1 MFRFYNIRKES
12 LIDRV
17 KRKEWE
23 KALQSISDA
32 DIISIN
38 EDPLGN
44 NKRLDDK
51 SELSQS
57 DNQNNNNNDEVKDNG
72 GQEGT
77 EKQV

>member
-1 MFRFYNIRKES
+1 MFRFYNVRKES

-23 KALQSISDA
+23 RALQSISDA

-44 NKRLDDK
+44 NKCLDDK

-72 GQEGT
+72 GQEGS